1 MKKRLRKKKQT
12 PFLKKVDVEITNI
25 KPLEDEFNY
34 IITFKCHKSRKYYQV
49 QLLKFTTP
57 YKYLNCMKSDL
68 VNKTLLKGLI
78 DFHQKDLFLH
88 LPKYQIKTI
97 DSALCLCH
105 CVSSNFKT
113 CDL

>member
-25 KPLEDEFNY
+25 KPLEDKFNY

-88 LPKYQIKTI
+88 LPKYQIKAI